1 MELELEKIKIER
13 ARLGQMKS
21 SLHSESPF
29 NTQKDN
35 SYQSDRSGNYEQS
48 DRSGNYEQSDRSGNY
63 GQSDRSGNYDQ
74 FDRSGNTSDN
84 NDRYQYGAQAE
95 SYGMQDG
102 FQNGGRQANMS
113 ADR

>member
-13 ARLGQMKS
+13 ARLSQMKS
-21 SLHSESPF
+21 SIGNESKF
-29 NTQKDN
+29 NSS
-35 SYQSDRSGNYEQS
+35 SYQSDK
-48 DRSGNYEQSDRSGNY
+48 
-63 GQSDRSGNYDQ
+63 SGNYDQ
-74 FDRSGNTSDN
+74 YDKSRQYDN
-84 NDRYQYGAQAE
+84 NDRYQYGGQAD

>member
-35 SYQSDRSGNYEQS
+35 SYQSDRSGNY
-48 DRSGNYEQSDRSGNY
+48 GQSDRSGNY

-74 FDRSGNTSDN
+74 YDKSRNTSDN
-84 NDRYQYGAQAE
+84 NDRYQYGAQAQ

-113 ADR
+113 ADRYY